1 MEVLRARRL
10 VVATS
15 AYLLSTSLLLLLI
28 SSGPQLAEAQKLQ
41 QYCRFTPQHTLCKS
55 TGIGKACGQRVPVR
69 GVTEEAA
76 AVIVA
81 QHNQL
86 RARVALGQETKG
98 APGPQPRAANML
110 QMGWDEELSLIA
122 QRHAD
127 QCIFEHECADCRQ
140 VERFSVGQ
148 NLFISFQ
155 SDLDPAVHWS
165 RAVQAWYDE
174 VGIFSNNGVDSYNF
188 DPSTGHYT
196 AMMWAD
202 TSLVGCGFTMYEEG
216 GWYKKLYTCNYG
228 PTGNIIFL
236 AMYRRGEPCAS
247 CPGGTSCSLSNPG
260 LCVSNNNPKGIG
272 KTTAVQSVRRRNQV
286 GGQRRPNQGNQN
298 RRGNT
303 GRISSSPQPFQ
314 ILQPFQLLPTL
325 SRLQVPTTLPSH
337 PATSGSRRIL
347 QNLQASGFNN
357 RRSAAP
363 VATPRVGNQQQAS
376 PSLAPTV
383 VLEGATLQSEPPPNL
398 PTIDNIQ
405 NFLMNFGKSS
415 QVIRTNSLDSVKA
428 IINSL
433 PQDTQP
439 LVFFRSSMGTIRQ
452 LSDMRLADG
461 SAKAISSAPTSAA
474 SSGPRSVSPQ
484 SGANRR
490 TVRSTVTPA
499 MQVLDK
505 AEQLEDLAMEE
516 NLENMLLSCQDVT
529 APCPV
534 VALAGNWT
542 HGRELQTNVVRS
554 ILSPSMGGQLVLGQ
568 TIPPPDAGAACVTL
582 SHKFMAADTGDNLP
596 QVQVSVWPLGQVL
609 FQEDLSEVSSL
620 QEDGWLKTNVNF
632 APIRNPFMVVLSV
645 EPNPG
650 PEEVEI
656 ALRGFMVTEG
666 LC

>member
-1 MEVLRARRL
+1 
-10 VVATS
+10 
-15 AYLLSTSLLLLLI
+15 
-28 SSGPQLAEAQKLQ
+28 
-41 QYCRFTPQHTLCKS
+41 
-55 TGIGKACGQRVPVR
+55 
-69 GVTEEAA
+69 
-76 AVIVA
+76 
-81 QHNQL
+81 
-86 RARVALGQETKG
+86 
-98 APGPQPRAANML
+98 
-110 QMGWDEELSLIA
+110 
-122 QRHAD
+122 
-127 QCIFEHECADCRQ
+127 
-140 VERFSVGQ
+140 
-148 NLFISFQ
+148 
-155 SDLDPAVHWS
+155 
-165 RAVQAWYDE
+165 
-174 VGIFSNNGVDSYNF
+174 
-188 DPSTGHYT
+188 
-196 AMMWAD
+196 
-202 TSLVGCGFTMYEEG
+202 
-216 GWYKKLYTCNYG
+216 
-228 PTGNIIFL
+228 
-236 AMYRRGEPCAS
+236 
-247 CPGGTSCSLSNPG
+247 
-260 LCVSNNNPKGIG
+260 
-272 KTTAVQSVRRRNQV
+272 
-286 GGQRRPNQGNQN
+286 
-298 RRGNT
+298 
-303 GRISSSPQPFQ
+303 
-314 ILQPFQLLPTL
+314 
-325 SRLQVPTTLPSH
+325 
-337 PATSGSRRIL
+337 
-347 QNLQASGFNN
+347 
-357 RRSAAP
+357 
-363 VATPRVGNQQQAS
+363 
-376 PSLAPTV
+376 
-383 VLEGATLQSEPPPNL
+383 
-398 PTIDNIQ
+398 
-405 NFLMNFGKSS
+405 
-415 QVIRTNSLDSVKA
+415 
-428 IINSL
+428 
-433 PQDTQP
+433 
-439 LVFFRSSMGTIRQ
+439 
-452 LSDMRLADG
+452 MRLADG